1 MKREDVDKL
10 LGWAREA
17 QKVFD
22 ESGETDFEELRRRA
36 EVHRVLDLVLDINGL
51 GRRQEKLTGNLPT
64 AFFKFSGHVA
74 NVSVEVCEK
83 GWRAN
88 VSADYTSDTYI
99 DQNNLL
105 QMINDLEVM
114 KRVLSV

>member
-1 MKREDVDKL
+1 MKKRLKRKIEK
-10 LGWAREA
+10 
-17 QKVFD
+17 
-22 ESGETDFEELRRRA
+22 RRRA

-74 NVSVEVCEK
+74 NVSVEVREK

-99 DQNNLL
+99 DRNNLL
-105 QMINDLEVM
+105 QTINDMEVM